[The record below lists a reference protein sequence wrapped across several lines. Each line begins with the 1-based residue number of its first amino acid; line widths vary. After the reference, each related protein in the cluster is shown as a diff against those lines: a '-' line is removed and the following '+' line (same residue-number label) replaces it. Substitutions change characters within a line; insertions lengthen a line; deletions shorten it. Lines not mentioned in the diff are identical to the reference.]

1 MSSPHFFPTVLQHT
15 PIWVWALL
23 VALVALGG
31 SQAFARTVTL
41 RRARLLPLS
50 MCALS
55 LWGVAAAFGTAAAL
69 AAWAIG
75 GVVSALWILRS
86 GSAGGARWS
95 AASQTFHLPGSWVP
109 LALILGIFGVK
120 FGVGMNLALHPELR
134 QTALFALG
142 ASLVYGVFSGIF
154 AGRALVLWRLTQAAR

>member
-1 MSSPHFFPTVLQHT
+1 MSSPNFFLTVLQHT
-15 PIWVWALL
+15 PTWVWALL
-23 VALVALGG
+23 AGLVALGG
-31 SQAFARTVTL
+31 SQAVTRTVTL
-41 RRARLLPLS
+41 RRTRWLPLS
-50 MCALS
+50 MGALS

-75 GVVSALWILRS
+75 GVVAALWVQRR

-95 AASQTFHLPGSWVP
+95 AANQSFRLPGSWVP

-142 ASLVYGVFSGIF
+142 ASLSYGVFSGIF
-154 AGRALVLWRLTQAAR
+154 AGRALVLWRLAQAAR

>member
-1 MSSPHFFPTVLQHT
+1 MSSPNFFLSILQHT
-15 PIWVWALL
+15 PTWVWALL
-23 VALVALGG
+23 AGLVALGG
-31 SQAFARTVTL
+31 SQAVARTVTL
-41 RRARLLPLS
+41 RRTRWLPLS
-50 MCALS
+50 MGALS

-75 GVVSALWILRS
+75 GVVAALWVQRR

-95 AASQTFHLPGSWVP
+95 AANQSFRLPGSWVP

-142 ASLVYGVFSGIF
+142 ASLSYGVFSGIF
-154 AGRALVLWRLTQAAR
+154 AGRALVLWRLAQAAR